1 MSVCVFFFS
10 GCYTMVLKACRIML
24 VWWVSR
30 LALTNTFITLET
42 TVTETQGHMCQSY
55 SKGTMATI
63 LGLIQETLWSDWNG
77 ECQASE
83 NTSQHESTGNGSRE
97 LFSNGGFDRSGP
109 VIKRQP
115 FTWWWQC
122 VSVRVCAGMCVYN
135 HKMCRYCAC
144 EQEKAE
150 RVSEKAEK
158 EEKQK
163 KSPKTENK
171 LEKVSY
177 FPSLK

>member
-1 MSVCVFFFS
+1 MRACVRVCVFS

-24 VWWVSR
+24 VWWMSR

-63 LGLIQETLWSDWNG
+63 LGLIQETLWSGWNG

-122 VSVRVCAGMCVYN
+122 VCVCVCASVYVCWHVRVQLLNVSVAV
-135 HKMCRYCAC
+135 RAC
-144 EQEKAE
+144 EKEKGQTSE
-150 RVSEKAEK
+150 RGDRIGRKTDRK
-158 EEKQK
+158 K
-163 KSPKTENK
+163 KSKNRE
-171 LEKVSY
+171 
-177 FPSLK
+177 